1 MTDQD
6 TTQDKPADRASPRRR
21 TARRS
26 RATITIADVAERA
39 EVSLMTVSRVMNDK
53 GNVKEDTR
61 ARVLKAIEELNYSPS
76 AAARNLAAAAEIRIG
91 LLYANPSAG
100 YLNEFLVG
108 SLDQANGS
116 NAQLLVQLCDNED
129 EVLTIVRRL
138 VGNGIDGVVLPPP
151 LCDNTAILDL
161 LLERGTPTVIVAS
174 GKPSKDLSSVNIDDL
189 GAAEAM
195 TRHLVALGHRRIGF
209 IKGNPNQSAGARR
222 LQGFQAAL
230 SDNGIAIDEELVLP
244 GLFTYRSGLEA
255 AHRLLERDEPPT
267 AIFASN
273 DDMAAATVTVA
284 HRLGFDVPG
293 DLTVVGFDDAPQ
305 ATFTWPEL
313 TTIRQPIAEMSRTAV
328 QLLVEEIRGRREG
341 RAVTPSHV
349 QMPFEFIQRESDA
362 SPRQG

>member
-1 MTDQD
+1 MA
-6 TTQDKPADRASPRRR
+6 DKADLTPRRR
-21 TARRS
+21 TSRRS
-26 RATITIADVAERA
+26 RANVTIADVAERA

-53 GNVKEDTR
+53 GNVKEETR
-61 ARVLKAIEELNYSPS
+61 ARVQKAIDELNYSPS

-108 SLDQANGS
+108 SLDQANKS
-116 NAQLLVQLCDNED
+116 NAQLLVQLCDNQD
-129 EVLTIVRRL
+129 EVTAIVQRL
-138 VGNGIDGVVLPPP
+138 IDNGIDGIVLPPP
-151 LCDNTAILDL
+151 LCDDTAILDL
-161 LLERGTPTVIVAS
+161 LLDSGTPTVVVAS
-174 GKPSKDLSSVNIDDL
+174 GKPSEALSSVNIDDL
-189 GAAEAM
+189 AAAEAM
-195 TRHLVALGHRRIGF
+195 TRHLVALGHKRIGF
-209 IKGNPNQSAGARR
+209 IKGNPNQSTGARR
-222 LQGFQAAL
+222 LQGFHDALAA
-230 SDNGIAIDEELVLP
+230 NGITADEDLILP

-255 AHRLLERDEPPT
+255 AHRLLERERPPT

-293 DLTVVGFDDAPQ
+293 DVTVVGFDDAPQ

-328 QLLVEEIRGRREG
+328 QLLIEEIRDRREG
-341 RAVTPSHV
+341 RTFTPCHV

-362 SPRQG
+362 GPHQG

>member
-1 MTDQD
+1 M
-6 TTQDKPADRASPRRR
+6 PGERAIPTPRRR

-26 RATITIADVAERA
+26 RSTLTIADVAERA

-53 GNVKEDTR
+53 GNVKEATR

-76 AAARNLAAAAEIRIG
+76 AAARNLATANEIRIG

-108 SLDQANGS
+108 SLDQANRS
-116 NAQLLVQLCDNED
+116 NVQLLVQLCDKED
-129 EVLTIVRRL
+129 EVLAIVRRM
-138 VGNGIDGVVLPPP
+138 VDNGIDGIVLPPP
-151 LCDNTAILDL
+151 LCDDTVIIDHL
-161 LLERGTPTVIVAS
+161 LHRSTPTVIVAS
-174 GKPSKDLSSVNIDDL
+174 GKPSSALSSVNIDDI

-230 SDNGIAIDEELVLP
+230 SDSGIAIDEELILP

-255 AHRLLERDEPPT
+255 AHRLLERERPPT

-273 DDMAAATVTVA
+273 DDMAAATVSVA

-293 DLTVVGFDDAPQ
+293 DVTVVGFDDAPQ

-313 TTIRQPIAEMSRTAV
+313 TTIRQPIAEMSRMAV
-328 QLLVEEIRGRREG
+328 QLLIEEIRNRREE
-341 RAVTPSHV
+341 RAFTPSHV
-349 QMPFEFIQRESDA
+349 QMPFEFIQRRSDTA
-362 SPRQG
+362 PRQG